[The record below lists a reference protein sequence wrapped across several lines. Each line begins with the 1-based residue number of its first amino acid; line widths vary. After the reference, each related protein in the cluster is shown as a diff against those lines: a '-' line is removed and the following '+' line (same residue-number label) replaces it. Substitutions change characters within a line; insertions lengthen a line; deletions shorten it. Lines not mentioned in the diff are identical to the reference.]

1 MSRIIY
7 QSQGTDQDYL
17 IDQNAQ
23 QLLAY
28 LYLFG
33 SAHPKEMASRLNYEN
48 EDAVVE
54 SVDDVL
60 CKNKAG
66 LVVIRDTEQLTLRDN
81 RVSEVSL
88 TKDGKKFVDD
98 YKSEIPAPFSVH
110 DYIQEME
117 KIEERIEEY
126 LRDVTERL
134 ELFDEDEYSQ
144 KELDEMMTMLEDYF
158 DQVRNN
164 RF

>member
-7 QSQGTDQDYL
+7 QSKRTGQDYL

-33 SAHPKEMASRLNYEN
+33 SSHPKEMANRLNYEN

-60 CKNKAG
+60 CENKAG
-66 LVVIRDTEQLTLRDN
+66 LAVIRDTEQLTLGDN

-88 TKDGKKFVDD
+88 TKDGKKFVDN

-117 KIEERIEEY
+117 RIENRIEEC
-126 LRDVTERL
+126 LRGVTERL
-134 ELFDEDEYSQ
+134 EFFDEDEYSQ
-144 KELDEMMTMLEDYF
+144 KELDEMMTMLEEYF
-158 DQVRNN
+158 DQIRSN